1 MHHFLLGL
9 IAVCWLGL
17 AYKPMTF
24 TQHSTIT
31 PTFSTTNLAYSPDS
45 SLALLY
51 TPSASLTLLL
61 STLNMTTLPTAPCYN
76 FTNPAGVTFFTDEA
90 NRTSIV
96 YVSNLTEE
104 KKIIAKMMG

>member
-31 PTFSTTNLAYSPDS
+31 PTFSATNVAYSPDS
-45 SLALLY
+45 SLVLLY
-51 TPSASLTLLL
+51 NPSASLLL
-61 STLNMTTLPTAPCYN
+61 STLNWTTLPTAPCYN